1 MHFEIP
7 DLRTL
12 LRHAL
17 PRFLEGTLVPLVLF
31 LVFLHVLG
39 VWGAMTA
46 GLGWVYAAIAYR
58 LLRRRSVPG
67 ILLIGALTMTTRMI
81 ITVASGSV
89 LVYFLQPS
97 LGTALVACA
106 FLLSVPLG
114 RPLAGKLAA
123 DFVPLSTEMHANTHV
138 RRFFRQVSLLWAFA
152 QTLNAAL
159 TIWLLLTQSIG
170 TFVLASRAV
179 SLTVTVSAIV
189 ASTLWFRRSM
199 AKNGIVVQLPRW
211 RTPVVLAV
219 PAALI
224 PAPLPVA

>member
-1 MHFEIP
+1 M
-7 DLRTL
+7 
-12 LRHAL
+12 
-17 PRFLEGTLVPLVLF
+17 
-31 LVFLHVLG
+31 
-39 VWGAMTA
+39 
-46 GLGWVYAAIAYR
+46 
-58 LLRRRSVPG
+58 
-67 ILLIGALTMTTRMI
+67 
-81 ITVASGSV
+81 
-89 LVYFLQPS
+89 
-97 LGTALVACA
+97 LVACA

-152 QTLNAAL
+152 QTVNAAL

-224 PAPLPVA
+224 PAQPIPVA